1 MKTIDETAA
10 KYLGK
15 RLADGGHLEFIRFK
29 FSNTMSA
36 YYAAREIRRKHR
48 RHVSLGG
55 KVIFVWNEHHTL
67 DMDELE

>member
-15 RLADGGHLEFIRFK
+15 RLADSDDLEFIRFK
-29 FSNTMSA
+29 FSNPMSA
-36 YYAAREIRRKHR
+36 HYAAREIRIKYK
-48 RHVSLGG
+48 RHVSVGSN
-55 KVIFVWNEHHTL
+55 VIFVWNEHHTL